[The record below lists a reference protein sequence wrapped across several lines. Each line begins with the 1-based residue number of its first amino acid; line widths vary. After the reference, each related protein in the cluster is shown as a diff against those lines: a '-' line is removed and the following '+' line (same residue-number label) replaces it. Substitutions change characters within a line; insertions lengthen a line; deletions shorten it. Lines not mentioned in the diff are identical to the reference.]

1 QEDLTTSLMLNI
13 CSLKLLVQQCSFN
26 KYHYACVNQLK
37 TSLLNLSSS
46 QSLFISCLI
55 PHSSS
60 ITRYELLNNLTNLQ
74 LSFDTVRSLYIETR
88 LHLIKDTFQSSKI
101 IQSDD
106 HLLHSFFLFQ
116 LNSIVRLL
124 TKSILINKN
133 TKINKQKFSFKNYFK
148 FDWSRFVIALK
159 TIIVIGVGSIFVM
172 IPNLAKKKIEN
183 GEWILIARCMTQG
196 DTVGG
201 AFTTIKMRLI
211 GTLFGAM
218 WGYVT
223 CLSAG
228 NDLFRTI
235 IMLCPW
241 IFCCGYMKSYPQW
254 GYTVTIAALTPII
267 VNLGRLPFADSLPA
281 GNYALLRI
289 QQNVI
294 GISIALVLA
303 IIIFPLFAINLLKE
317 NIHTALE
324 LCRNNVESIVLI
336 YNKVFHHE
344 DNQENLI
351 DFSTLDDIK
360 YYIDNQRRTF
370 HKLINIQRTLVGY
383 ASIEPTCWWLNNG
396 FSTSRYKTLV
406 QHQIDIYRMLYHINS
421 SLLRINECSNMD
433 KQQVENLRIC
443 ASDGLFLPNLYDE
456 IRNLSK
462 QLNDCFQVWSSYFY
476 LTQTKSYQIH
486 RGSIYHRKH
495 LIKTDLNIYE
505 QCLTEL
511 HRTVVYLQIEH
522 QKSTNRLIKY
532 YFQRFFSG
540 EIPENFVPFVK
551 NDQADSIFIAMSAM
565 YYSITQ
571 LAKAALTLGTTMHD
585 VFELETTDLYR
596 PF

>member
-1 QEDLTTSLMLNI
+1 
-13 CSLKLLVQQCSFN
+13 
-26 KYHYACVNQLK
+26 
-37 TSLLNLSSS
+37 
-46 QSLFISCLI
+46 
-55 PHSSS
+55 
-60 ITRYELLNNLTNLQ
+60 
-74 LSFDTVRSLYIETR
+74 
-88 LHLIKDTFQSSKI
+88 
-101 IQSDD
+101 
-106 HLLHSFFLFQ
+106 
-116 LNSIVRLL
+116 
-124 TKSILINKN
+124 
-133 TKINKQKFSFKNYFK
+133 
-148 FDWSRFVIALK
+148 
-159 TIIVIGVGSIFVM
+159 
-172 IPNLAKKKIEN
+172 
-183 GEWILIARCMTQG
+183 
-196 DTVGG
+196 
-201 AFTTIKMRLI
+201 
-211 GTLFGAM
+211 M
-218 WGYVT
+218 WAYVT
-223 CLSAG
+223 YLSVG

-241 IFCCGYMKSYPQW
+241 MFFCGYMKLYPQW

-267 VNLGRLPFADSLPA
+267 VNLGRLPFADTLPA
-281 GNYALLRI
+281 GNYVLLRI

-303 IIIFPLFAINLLKE
+303 IIIFPLFAIDLLKE
-317 NIHTALE
+317 NIKTTLE
-324 LCRNNVESIVLI
+324 LCRNNVESIVHI

-370 HKLINIQRTLVGY
+370 HKLISIQRTLVGY
-383 ASIEPTCWWLNNG
+383 ASIEPSCWWLNNG
-396 FSTSRYKTLV
+396 FSASRYKTLV
-406 QHQIDIYRMLYHINS
+406 QQQIDIYRLLYHISS
-421 SLLRINECSNMD
+421 SLIRINECSQMD
-433 KQQVENLRIC
+433 KKQVENLRIC
-443 ASDGLFLPNLYDE
+443 ASDGLFLPDLYVE

-462 QLNDCFQVWSSYFY
+462 QLNDCFQVWSSYFC

-486 RGSIYHRKH
+486 RGSIHHRKH
-495 LIKTDLNIYE
+495 LIKTDLNKYE

-532 YFQRFFSG
+532 YFERFLSG

-571 LAKAALTLGTTMHD
+571 LTKTALALGTTIHD
-585 VFELETTDLYR
+585 VFELETTDIYR